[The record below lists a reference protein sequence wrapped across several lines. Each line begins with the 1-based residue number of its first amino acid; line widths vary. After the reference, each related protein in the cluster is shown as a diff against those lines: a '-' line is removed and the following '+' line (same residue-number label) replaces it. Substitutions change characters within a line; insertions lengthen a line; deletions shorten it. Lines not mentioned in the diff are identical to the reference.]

1 MPITWNYL
9 LAALSVVVA
18 MVGSFT
24 ALAHAGHMR
33 DDEGRA
39 AWIWM
44 LAGGITLGLAIWSMH
59 FIGMLAMH
67 FPMEVS
73 YDRTLTLL
81 SPLPAIAAA
90 LLGFYV
96 LRTEKVSFAQILFS
110 GILMGLGISAMHYT
124 GMAALKML
132 PAIAYDPWIVALSIL
147 IAIGV
152 AWSALFMMYRGDRF
166 RLPAIG
172 QLALGGTVMGVAIA
186 GMHYTAWTGMDF
198 AAGSVCL
205 SGPSRIDNEV
215 LALMV
220 SLVSLLWFL
229 GGIIAALLHQHI
241 KHINLR
247 AEGMAQAMT
256 RELRDSEDKMRAMI
270 DAALDCIITINADGK
285 ITHFNRAAE
294 QTFGYRKDF
303 VIGRNVAEII
313 IPPHY
318 RERHLA
324 GMQHFLSTGETRV
337 MNRRV
342 ELSAMRA
349 DGSEFPAELTITRLN
364 REGPPLLTAFLRD
377 ITDRKKAESEIHN
390 LAFYDA
396 LTQLPN
402 RRLMRDRLQHALA
415 TCSRY
420 HGHGAVLFIDLDNF
434 KTLNDTRGHALG
446 DMLLVEVGLR
456 LRHCIRGEDTIARLG
471 GDEFV
476 VMLENLHNDAHIAA
490 IEAEQVGDKLRLE
503 LSQPYL
509 LQGLEYHSTCSVGI
523 ALFSDASISV
533 DELLKRADTAM
544 YESKRAGRNAVRF
557 FDPDMQAELEQRTAL
572 ESDLRHALKRG
583 EFVMYYQ
590 PQVNDAYRIVSA
602 EVLLRWNHPRLG
614 LVAPTQFIPI
624 AEDTG
629 LILPIG
635 QWVLESACHL
645 LKEWES
651 SAATRDLELAVNVSA
666 RQFRQ
671 ASFVDQVR
679 RVLKKTG
686 VAPSRLKLELTESL
700 VLDNVEDSIQ
710 KMEALRT
717 LGIRFSMDDFGTG
730 HSSLTYLKRLPL
742 TQLKIDQSFVRDI
755 ATDPNDSIIVQTI
768 IGMAK
773 NLGLGVIAEGVET
786 SEQLGYL
793 QNYGC
798 PAFQGYLFGE
808 PLPYREFA
816 RKLPG
821 GAASDTLADIAA
833 DI

>member
-1 MPITWNYL
+1 VPITWNYL

-18 MVGSFT
+18 MAGSFT

-33 DDEGRA
+33 DDEGRG

-44 LAGGITLGLAIWSMH
+44 MAGSITLGLAIWSMH

-67 FPMEVS
+67 LPIEVS

-90 LLGFYV
+90 LLGFHV
-96 LRTEKVSFAQILFS
+96 LRTDKVSLAQILFG
-110 GILMGLGISAMHYT
+110 GILMGLGIAAMHYT
-124 GMAALKML
+124 GIAALKMM
-132 PAIAYDPWIVALSIL
+132 PAMAYNPWTVALSIL
-147 IAIGV
+147 IAIVVSWG
-152 AWSALFMMYRGDRF
+152 ALLMMYRGERSH
-166 RLPAIG
+166 LPLAG
-172 QLALGGTVMGVAIA
+172 QRIVGGIVMGIAIA
-186 GMHYTAWTGMDF
+186 GMHYTAISGITIQP
-198 AAGSVCL
+198 GSICL
-205 SGPSRIDNEV
+205 SGPSRIDSDV

-241 KHINLR
+241 KHIKAH
-247 AEGMAQAMT
+247 AEETAGAMT
-256 RELRDSEDKMRAMI
+256 RELRDSEEKMRAMI

-294 QTFGYRKDF
+294 QTFGYREDF
-303 VIGRNVAEII
+303 VLGRNLAEII
-313 IPPHY
+313 IPPAY

-324 GMQHFLSTGETRV
+324 GMEHYVKTSETRV
-337 MNRRV
+337 MNQRL
-342 ELSAMRA
+342 ELTAMRA
-349 DGSEFPAELTITRLN
+349 DGSEFPVELTITRLN
-364 REGPPLLTAFLRD
+364 REGPPLLTGFLRD
-377 ITDRKKAESEIHN
+377 ITERKKAESEIHN

-415 TCSRY
+415 TCVRH

-446 DMLLVEVGLR
+446 DLLLVEVGQR
-456 LRHCIRGEDTIARLG
+456 LRNCIRGEDTIARLG

-476 VMLENLHNDAHIAA
+476 VMLEHLHSDAHLAG
-490 IEAEQVGDKLRLE
+490 IEAEQVGDKLRQE

-523 ALFSDASISV
+523 ALFCDTSVSV

-557 FDPDMQAELEQRTAL
+557 FDPDMQAELEHRSEL
-572 ESDLRHALKRG
+572 ETDLRHALKRG
-583 EFVMYYQ
+583 EFELHYQ

-602 EVLLRWNHPRLG
+602 EVLLRWHHPRLG
-614 LVAPTQFIPI
+614 LVAPSQFIPI

-635 QWVLESACHL
+635 QWVLECACRQ
-645 LKEWES
+645 LKMWEGN
-651 SAATRDLELAVNVSA
+651 AATRELELAVNVSA

-686 VAPSRLKLELTESL
+686 AAAPRLKLELTESL
-700 VLDNVEDSIQ
+700 ILDNVEDSVR
-710 KMEALRT
+710 KMEALRK

-755 ATDPNDSIIVQTI
+755 AHDPNDSIIVQTI

-773 NLGLGVIAEGVET
+773 NLGLAVIAEGVET

-798 PAFQGYLFGE
+798 PAFQGYLFGQ
-808 PLPYREFA
+808 PVPYAEFA
-816 RKLPG
+816 RKLQPG
-821 GAASDTLADIAA
+821 TSSDSLADIPEPA
-833 DI
+833 